1 MLRKI
6 FTPLLLL
13 LLSMGLWTCANPPEY
28 PIEPIIRYMGISKNQ
43 IDQNGSFT
51 GKPDTI
57 EIRFA
62 FTDGDGDLGST
73 KEENLY
79 VTDSRTDIPLPFA
92 ISPIP
97 QLGAGEALQGEI
109 SIKLTNESSTGS
121 FCCLDKRANTVCF
134 VRRDFPSD
142 TLSFLIQLKD
152 EKGHLSNKIK
162 TDRITI
168 LCK

>member
-28 PIEPIIRYMGISKNQ
+28 PIEPSIRYLGISQNL
-43 IDQNGSFT
+43 IDQNGSYV

-73 KEENLY
+73 KEENVY
-79 VTDSRTDIPLPFA
+79 ITDSRTDIAQPFT

-109 SIKLTNESSTGS
+109 SIKLINKEFTGS
-121 FCCLDKRANTVCF
+121 FCCLDKRSNQICF

-142 TLSFLIQLKD
+142 TLSFFIQIKD
-152 EKGHLSNKIK
+152 EKGHLSNRIK